1 MKKLILSLLFL
12 SISSYTLADEIVTL
26 KNGDKA
32 ILLDSGRWS
41 IMTPRENN
49 PKEPIKEIKQ
59 ADLKPMK
66 KEAELYKE
74 VKLIDIKQDI
84 DAYKGI
90 QIKTQAFAVAYE
102 FMLILKQDKMD
113 PSSLEV
119 NINKLSKEERKNVP
133 EACIE
138 GCNATIYGRIGDV
151 IQGDKGI
158 IADKV
163 EW

>member
-1 MKKLILSLLFL
+1 MRKLFLLFLFL
-12 SISSYTLADEIVTL
+12 SISSYAWADEIVTL

-41 IMTPRENN
+41 VMTPRGKN
-49 PKEPIKEIKQ
+49 PTKPNEQTKPTSIEPLKDDAIQYKKVKLV
-59 ADLKPMK
+59 DLK
-66 KEAELYKE
+66 
-74 VKLIDIKQDI
+74 QDVH
-84 DAYKGI
+84 AFKGQ
-90 QIKTQAFAVAYE
+90 QISTEAFAIVYD
-102 FMLILKQDKMD
+102 FMLILKEDKMD

-119 NINKLSKEERKNVP
+119 NINKLSREERKKLR
-133 EACIE
+133 EGCIE

-151 IQGDKGI
+151 IQGDEGI

>member
-12 SISSYTLADEIVTL
+12 SISSYALADEIVTL

-41 IMTPRENN
+41 IMTPRAKN
-49 PKEPIKEIKQ
+49 PKEPIKEIKP
-59 ADLKPMK
+59 ANPKPMRE
-66 KEAELYKE
+66 EAELYKE
-74 VKLIDIKQDI
+74 IKLIDLKQDVH
-84 DAYKGI
+84 AFKGQ
-90 QIKTQAFAVAYE
+90 QIKTQAFAVVYE

-119 NINKLSKEERKNVP
+119 NINKLSREERKNLR

-138 GCNATIYGRIGDV
+138 GCNATIYGRVGDV
-151 IQGDKGI
+151 IQGDEGI